1 MPSIQTGL
9 GLGPRS
15 SIQFDYCY
23 PQRNVKS
30 LNERIGNECGGVGA
44 GFAAAFA
51 KIGAVATAFLFPI
64 LPAAI
69 STLPALRAH
78 RRLFAWGS
86 GHLGQ
91 FRVETAGGNLDLIS
105 EEVNRPQRGAK
116 GDRLN
121 AMAGKAEGERL
132 ATGHLGTE
140 LVMQAA
146 EN

>member
-1 MPSIQTGL
+1 MSELAMSVVAWERASPL
-9 GLGPRS
+9 PLPRS
-15 SIQFDYCY
+15 AQL
-23 PQRNVKS
+23 R
-30 LNERIGNECGGVGA
+30 
-44 GFAAAFA
+44 
-51 KIGAVATAFLFPI
+51 TFLFPI